1 MDDSWPCWT
10 PSAALR
16 APEAERGLG
25 RKMRAGLH
33 MLSSEVPESLRR
45 ETNLVNTGEQL
56 KLIILVRSLAENSRV
71 WEKI

>member
-16 APEAERGLG
+16 APEAERGSG

-56 KLIILVRSLAENSRV
+56 KLGNWQSHLGEVLG
-71 WEKI
+71 